1 MAYLERYR
9 HFTPFLCSVDDTMA
23 AWIRGQN
30 LCQTSPCQACQQ
42 MGKVIFIRSM
52 WIGQQCS
59 TEHHH
64 CNWAPPLLVL
74 GTRHLCM
81 KGSWVPVHNISIP
94 IIPSGGKV
102 ELAYHYLNVRS
113 EDDQTPISCAA
124 DPEKLMEH
132 RTQDSIF
139 TKGQYPQAHSTTL
152 YHLTARPC
160 QFLIVY
166 CLLPPSKKCLSRAEP
181 IVTDFNQ

>member
-1 MAYLERYR
+1 MPWKISSL
-9 HFTPFLCSVDDTMA
+9 HPFSLFSGWHHGCLDKRPEPLPNISLPSLPANGKSHLHKKHVD
-23 AWIRGQN
+23 
-30 LCQTSPCQACQQ
+30 
-42 MGKVIFIRSM
+42 RSM
-52 WIGQQCS
+52 FDWASPLQLS
-59 TEHHH
+59 TTI
-64 CNWAPPLLVL
+64 VL